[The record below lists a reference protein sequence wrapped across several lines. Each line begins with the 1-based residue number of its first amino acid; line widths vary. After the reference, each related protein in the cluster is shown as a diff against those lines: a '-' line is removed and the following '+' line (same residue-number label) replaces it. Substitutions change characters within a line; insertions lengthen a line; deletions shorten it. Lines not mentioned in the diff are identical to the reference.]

1 MPLQDAL
8 YSQRQQQPIT
18 KRLANVG
25 PNATPFQQRQPG
37 EMGIFAGGSKGGLPR
52 NDQLLNPPRQM
63 PNSPPPQAPPY
74 RGQPSGSFTGQSG
87 MVAGHGEYRDS
98 YQQLLDSLNQGDD
111 GQNALQRLLGNFQG
125 SQEDLR
131 GFMETPAFRQI
142 MAYSTK
148 GSDAYKQFA
157 SLEDPTLQSM
167 NVGLGQISQAGARGI
182 QDAMGALNAS
192 GMGRNAG
199 AVAAAKSGIGM
210 DVAGKQASYQ
220 AAMQQAAYQNQVAK
234 LGTLMDLEQQMA
246 QLALGYNPQ
255 PRQPSGKASTGDWLA
270 LAGSV
275 AGAAANFYTG
285 NFAGAAQQA
294 GQAAN
299 TYEAIGT
306 SPPPR
311 Y

>member
-1 MPLQDAL
+1 MPLQDAF
-8 YSQRQQQPIT
+8 YGQRPQQQPIT

-37 EMGIFAGGSKGGLPR
+37 EMGTFQAMPSWGGKSGLPR
-52 NDQLLNPPRQM
+52 NEQMLNPPRVM
-63 PNSPPPQAPPY
+63 PNSPPPPY
-74 RGQPSGSFTGQSG
+74 QSQPSGSFTGQSG
-87 MVAGHGEYRDS
+87 MVAGHREYSDS
-98 YQQLLDSLNQGDD
+98 YQQLLDALNRGDD
-111 GQNALQRLLGNFQG
+111 GQNALQRILGNFRG

-148 GSDAYKQFA
+148 NSDAYRSFA
-157 SLEDPTLQSM
+157 ALEDPTLQSM

-199 AVAAAKSGIGM
+199 AVAAARSGIGM
-210 DVAGKQASYQ
+210 EAAGKQASYQ
-220 AAMQQAAYQNQVAK
+220 SAMQQAAYQNQVAK

-285 NFAGAAQQA
+285 NWAGAAQNV

-299 TYEAIGT
+299 QAGGG
-306 SPPPR
+306 
-311 Y
+311 